1 MKKKKWQ
8 LAAASV
14 IAIALIS
21 GTKAE
26 ARDDAYRVPQLSGV
40 TKTWVYQGETFDR
53 NWDRMLADDQE
64 DGDLTKMLS
73 SSGNVDTSK
82 TGTYTL
88 TRKVQDSDGNVAS
101 LDTQVTVL
109 DKNTATEEE
118 KTVQR
123 TLYTL
128 PNADHLTGISFNR
141 GYYHDR
147 QNLGIWMP
155 QGSSIQIRI
164 VNAETFKEDLTIQFE
179 NDDSQ
184 TESSAK
190 IPADG
195 SWVTLSNTKMVDSVP
210 FITTPK
216 RTTVQPVV
224 EYKYTD
230 ALKEI
235 PYYRYGDSQQA
246 FFDAWDESQ
255 APFAIIEGSAATFL
269 VPVCDKDNIINSS
282 YGNKKDVYR
291 FKTLDEMLEWYAAF
305 VKQYDA
311 YAGLDFDAK
320 EPWNQNVRA
329 KFFIKANA
337 HGAGQA
343 YYSKDHS
350 AYNGKSLD
358 TYLVRDWLSL
368 HEFGHGYEGAIA
380 AQENPFVETTNNILG
395 YYFEPTYRPEE
406 DFGWLLENFTGT
418 KAQRYAQLGQRMKD
432 RLDTTN
438 TFADIVEGGN
448 YYNVSLYM
456 FTNLMNKLGPQKA
469 VSAMH
474 SYYRQVYYLTG
485 KKMASS
491 DALAES
497 LDTLGYNV
505 LPYFKAWHIVPSGK
519 VEDKIYAM
527 DKPML
532 YFLKELI
539 PDDTACETT
548 RVQLG
553 LEGIYSLVST
563 DDLSATGYI
572 SKVSLDV
579 QIDDLEQVK
588 GKKIQ
593 IKNGDKV
600 VKELTIS
607 DSRVTCELPVGIY
620 KVEMPSPNSN
630 VYQYG
635 NEYLVASVGNVSKTL
650 VYTKQSGNPLAD
662 DAQIQLLGLGD
673 ALVATVKV
681 DTVSQKLIWTL
692 SSTTPHMYIDGTYI
706 RIQVLSP
713 DGKELY
719 SQELQGKQKTEKSNL
734 KVDFPVGSK
743 LILYHRESK
752 GRQRF
757 MSSYTGEILSDYQI
771 AESGQT
777 TTYLMTEK
785 GLMQSDWKNEKQMN
799 VYAQTLSQYSQ
810 YLFENMT
817 REEIAESSQYHNQK
831 TTILLAYE
839 KLDED
844 AKKAYQRQYGILIG
858 MEPEEAYAY
867 AMIENSH
874 LTAMADSEHPGEGA
888 SLALDGDT
896 STIWH
901 SNYGNGIKADIAG
914 NKNNTYTILLDG
926 NMDIGK
932 LAYLPRQG
940 GNNGTILKYELS
952 YSTTASGDDF
962 QTISIK
968 DNTWANDQKQK
979 EVTFDAPSA
988 RRIRIRALSTAGN
1001 PADTYISAAQF
1012 YLYEKYSIYAK
1023 KTYLSDLYQT
1033 PDEKGNTVNTDKNAD
1048 GTEISL
1054 LVNGTERNFEKG
1066 IGLKTGESALWDLS
1080 GLGSNSLSFLAGIKA
1095 GENASAIVEVYGD
1108 GQLLYTTQTLKAGE
1122 NAEDVYLDI
1131 SNIKVLKICAVSEN
1145 RNVQV
1150 ALADVKLGNAADK
1163 EALSLKIGDQ
1173 AVFLRNNALAPEDR
1187 GKAVFKSSNDAVV
1200 SVNEKGVVT
1209 AVAAGTAEVTA
1220 DFGKEKVTCQIT
1232 VTEKTKPEEKPDESV
1247 RAELAEAVASEEY
1260 KAVYDSGNTDGSYT
1274 ESSWKAY
1281 KKAYEN
1287 ALNPDEKA
1295 SEEELKELLRKLQEA
1310 RAGLKT
1316 VKKEAEEKLAEAVA
1330 SEEYKTVYDRGNTDG
1345 SYTESSWEAYKKA
1358 YENALNPD
1366 EKASEEDLKELLS
1379 KLQEARAGL
1388 KTAGGEVPSEAPTE
1402 KPTETQPASGTPS
1415 TPAPE
1420 VTKTDQTVR
1429 GNVIYRIL
1437 DEKKKT
1443 AAVIGA
1449 GGNKGKN
1456 VTSVTIAK
1464 TVNINGVTY
1473 KVVQI
1478 GKNAFKGCK
1487 KLKKVTIGSNIK
1499 KIGGSAFVNCS
1510 KLKTINMKKANGIT
1524 SIGSKAFR
1532 KINANAK
1539 VTVPAKKFK
1548 KYSKMLKRAGLPKKA
1563 GIKK

>member
-8 LAAASV
+8 LAVASV
-14 IAIALIS
+14 MAIALIS

-73 SSGNVDTSK
+73 SSGTVDTSK

-164 VNAETFKEDLTIQFE
+164 VNAETFNQDLMIQFK

-184 TESSAK
+184 TESSDDDKLK

-195 SWVTLSNTKMVDSVP
+195 SWVTLSNTKEADSVP

-216 RTTVQPVV
+216 NTTVQPVV

-269 VPVCDKDNIINSS
+269 VPVCDKNNIINSS

-572 SKVSLDV
+572 SQVSLDV

-620 KVEMPSPNSN
+620 KVEMPSPKSN

-681 DTVSQKLIWTL
+681 DTVSQKLIWTV

-706 RIQVLSP
+706 SIQVLSP

-719 SQELQGKQKTEKSNL
+719 NQELQGKQKTEKANL

-757 MSSYTGEILSDYQI
+757 VSSYTGEILSDYQI

-799 VYAQTLSQYSQ
+799 VYAQTLSQYSK

-979 EVTFDAPSA
+979 EVTFDAPNA

-1066 IGLKTGESALWDLS
+1066 IGLKTGESAMWDLS
-1080 GLGSNSLSFLAGIKA
+1080 GLGSNSLSFLAGIKT

-1145 RNVQV
+1145 KNVQV
-1150 ALADVKLGNAADK
+1150 ALADVKLGNADDK
-1163 EALSLKIGDQ
+1163 ETLSLKIGDQ

-1220 DFGKEKVTCQIT
+1220 DFGKERVTCQIT
-1232 VTEKTKPEEKPDESV
+1232 VTEKTKPEEK
-1247 RAELAEAVASEEY
+1247 
-1260 KAVYDSGNTDGSYT
+1260 
-1274 ESSWKAY
+1274 
-1281 KKAYEN
+1281 
-1287 ALNPDEKA
+1287 
-1295 SEEELKELLRKLQEA
+1295 Q
-1310 RAGLKT
+1310 
-1316 VKKEAEEKLAEAVA
+1316 
-1330 SEEYKTVYDRGNTDG
+1330 
-1345 SYTESSWEAYKKA
+1345 
-1358 YENALNPD
+1358 
-1366 EKASEEDLKELLS
+1366 
-1379 KLQEARAGL
+1379 
-1388 KTAGGEVPSEAPTE
+1388 
-1402 KPTETQPASGTPS
+1402 TETQPASGTPATPASGTPS

>member
-8 LAAASV
+8 LAVASV
-14 IAIALIS
+14 MAIALIS

-64 DGDLTKMLS
+64 DGDLTKILS
-73 SSGNVDTSK
+73 SSGTVDTSK

-164 VNAETFKEDLTIQFE
+164 VNAETFNQDLMIQFK
-179 NDDSQ
+179 NDDSE
-184 TESSAK
+184 TESSDDDKLK

-195 SWVTLSNTKMVDSVP
+195 SWVTLSNTKETDSVP

-216 RTTVQPVV
+216 STTVQPVV

-269 VPVCDKDNIINSS
+269 VPVCDKNNIINSS

-418 KAQRYAQLGQRMKD
+418 NAQRYAQLGQRMKD

-817 REEIAESSQYHNQK
+817 REEIAESSQYHNQI

-979 EVTFDAPSA
+979 EVTFDAPNA

-1066 IGLKTGESALWDLS
+1066 IGLKTGESAMWDLS
-1080 GLGSNSLSFLAGIKA
+1080 GLGSNSLSFLAGIKT

-1220 DFGKEKVTCQIT
+1220 DFDKERVTCQIT
-1232 VTEKTKPEEKPDESV
+1232 VTEKTKPEETS
-1247 RAELAEAVASEEY
+1247 
-1260 KAVYDSGNTDGSYT
+1260 
-1274 ESSWKAY
+1274 
-1281 KKAYEN
+1281 
-1287 ALNPDEKA
+1287 
-1295 SEEELKELLRKLQEA
+1295 
-1310 RAGLKT
+1310 
-1316 VKKEAEEKLAEAVA
+1316 
-1330 SEEYKTVYDRGNTDG
+1330 
-1345 SYTESSWEAYKKA
+1345 
-1358 YENALNPD
+1358 
-1366 EKASEEDLKELLS
+1366 
-1379 KLQEARAGL
+1379 
-1388 KTAGGEVPSEAPTE
+1388 
-1402 KPTETQPASGTPS
+1402 TETQPASGTPA
-1415 TPAPE
+1415 TPAPGTPTIPAPE

-1510 KLKTINMKKANGIT
+1510 KLKMINMKKANGIT
-1524 SIGSKAFR
+1524 SVGSKAFR
-1532 KINANAK
+1532 KVNANAK

-1563 GIKK
+1563 DIKK

>member
-8 LAAASV
+8 LAVASV
-14 IAIALIS
+14 MAIALIS

-64 DGDLTKMLS
+64 DGDLTKILS
-73 SSGNVDTSK
+73 SSGTVDTSK

-164 VNAETFKEDLTIQFE
+164 VNAETFNQDLMIQFK
-179 NDDSQ
+179 NDDSE
-184 TESSAK
+184 TESSDDDKLK

-195 SWVTLSNTKMVDSVP
+195 SWVTLSNTKETDSVP

-216 RTTVQPVV
+216 STTVQPVV

-269 VPVCDKDNIINSS
+269 VPVCDKNNIINSS

-485 KKMASS
+485 KKMASL

-979 EVTFDAPSA
+979 EVTFDAPNA

-1066 IGLKTGESALWDLS
+1066 IGLKTGESAMWDLS

-1122 NAEDVYLDI
+1122 NAEDVYLYI

-1232 VTEKTKPEEKPDESV
+1232 VTEKTKPEETS
-1247 RAELAEAVASEEY
+1247 
-1260 KAVYDSGNTDGSYT
+1260 
-1274 ESSWKAY
+1274 
-1281 KKAYEN
+1281 
-1287 ALNPDEKA
+1287 
-1295 SEEELKELLRKLQEA
+1295 
-1310 RAGLKT
+1310 
-1316 VKKEAEEKLAEAVA
+1316 
-1330 SEEYKTVYDRGNTDG
+1330 
-1345 SYTESSWEAYKKA
+1345 
-1358 YENALNPD
+1358 
-1366 EKASEEDLKELLS
+1366 
-1379 KLQEARAGL
+1379 
-1388 KTAGGEVPSEAPTE
+1388 
-1402 KPTETQPASGTPS
+1402 TETQPASGTPA
-1415 TPAPE
+1415 TPAPGTPTIPAPE

-1510 KLKTINMKKANGIT
+1510 KLKMINMKKANGIT
-1524 SIGSKAFR
+1524 SVGSKAFR
-1532 KINANAK
+1532 KVNANAK

-1563 GIKK
+1563 DIKK

>member
-1 MKKKKWQ
+1 MTGYVKMKQILCALKREKRQSKQNRRILYMKKKKWQ
-8 LAAASV
+8 LAVASV
-14 IAIALIS
+14 MAIALIS

-64 DGDLTKMLS
+64 DGDLTKILS
-73 SSGNVDTSK
+73 SSGTVDTSK

-101 LDTQVTVL
+101 LDTQVNVL

-164 VNAETFKEDLTIQFE
+164 VNAETFNQDLMIQFK

-184 TESSAK
+184 TESSDDDKLK

-195 SWVTLSNTKMVDSVP
+195 SWVTLSNTKEADSVP

-216 RTTVQPVV
+216 NTTVQPVV

-269 VPVCDKDNIINSS
+269 VPVCDKDNIIHSS
-282 YGNKKDVYR
+282 YGNKKDAYR
-291 FKTLDEMLEWYAAF
+291 FETLDEMLEWYAAF

-311 YAGLDFDAK
+311 YAGLDYDAK

-337 HGAGQA
+337 HGVGQA
-343 YYSKDHS
+343 YYSQSHS

-406 DFGWLLENFTGT
+406 DFGWLLENLTGT

-572 SKVSLDV
+572 SQVSLDV

-607 DSRVTCELPVGIY
+607 DFRMTCELPVGIY
-620 KVEMPSPNSN
+620 KVEMPSPKSN
-630 VYQYG
+630 AYQYG

-692 SSTTPHMYIDGTYI
+692 SSTTPHMGIDGTYI
-706 RIQVLSP
+706 SIRVLSP

-719 SQELQGKQKTEKSNL
+719 SQELQGKQKTEKANL

-743 LILYHRESK
+743 LILYHNESK

-757 MSSYTGEILSDYQI
+757 VSSYTGEILSDYQI

-785 GLMQSDWKNEKQMN
+785 GLMQSDWKDEKQMN
-799 VYAQTLSQYSQ
+799 VYARTLSQYSQ
-810 YLFENMT
+810 YLVENMT
-817 REEIAESSQYHNQK
+817 REEIAESSQYHNQI

-940 GNNGTILKYELS
+940 GSNGTILKYELS

-979 EVTFDAPSA
+979 EVTFDAPNA

-1001 PADTYISAAQF
+1001 PADTFISAAQF

-1122 NAEDVYLDI
+1122 NAQDVYLEI

-1145 RNVQV
+1145 KNVQV

-1163 EALSLKIGDQ
+1163 ETLSLKIGDQ

-1220 DFGKEKVTCQIT
+1220 DFGKERVTCQIT
-1232 VTEKTKPEEKPDESV
+1232 VTEKTKPE
-1247 RAELAEAVASEEY
+1247 
-1260 KAVYDSGNTDGSYT
+1260 
-1274 ESSWKAY
+1274 
-1281 KKAYEN
+1281 
-1287 ALNPDEKA
+1287 
-1295 SEEELKELLRKLQEA
+1295 
-1310 RAGLKT
+1310 
-1316 VKKEAEEKLAEAVA
+1316 
-1330 SEEYKTVYDRGNTDG
+1330 
-1345 SYTESSWEAYKKA
+1345 
-1358 YENALNPD
+1358 
-1366 EKASEEDLKELLS
+1366 
-1379 KLQEARAGL
+1379 
-1388 KTAGGEVPSEAPTE
+1388 E

-1420 VTKTDQTVR
+1420 VTNTDQTVR

>member
-1 MKKKKWQ
+1 MTGYVKIKQILCALKREKRQSKQNRRILYMKKKKWQ
-8 LAAASV
+8 LAVASV
-14 IAIALIS
+14 MAIALIS

-73 SSGNVDTSK
+73 SSGTVDTSK

-164 VNAETFKEDLTIQFE
+164 VNAETFNQDLMIQFK

-184 TESSAK
+184 TESSDDDKLK

-195 SWVTLSNTKMVDSVP
+195 SWVTLSNTKEADSVP

-216 RTTVQPVV
+216 NTTVQPVV

-269 VPVCDKDNIINSS
+269 VPVCDKNNIINSS

-572 SKVSLDV
+572 SQVSLDV

-620 KVEMPSPNSN
+620 KVEMPSPKSN

-681 DTVSQKLIWTL
+681 DTVSQKLIWTV

-706 RIQVLSP
+706 SIQVLSP

-719 SQELQGKQKTEKSNL
+719 NQELQGKQKTEKANL

-757 MSSYTGEILSDYQI
+757 VSSYTGEILSDYQI

-799 VYAQTLSQYSQ
+799 VYAQTLSQYSK

-979 EVTFDAPSA
+979 EVTFDAPNA

-1066 IGLKTGESALWDLS
+1066 IGLKTGESAMWDLS
-1080 GLGSNSLSFLAGIKA
+1080 GLGSNSLSFLAGIKT

-1145 RNVQV
+1145 KNVQV
-1150 ALADVKLGNAADK
+1150 ALADVKLGNADDK
-1163 EALSLKIGDQ
+1163 ETLSLKIGDQ

-1220 DFGKEKVTCQIT
+1220 DFGKERVTCQIT
-1232 VTEKTKPEEKPDESV
+1232 VTEKTKPEEK
-1247 RAELAEAVASEEY
+1247 
-1260 KAVYDSGNTDGSYT
+1260 
-1274 ESSWKAY
+1274 
-1281 KKAYEN
+1281 
-1287 ALNPDEKA
+1287 
-1295 SEEELKELLRKLQEA
+1295 Q
-1310 RAGLKT
+1310 
-1316 VKKEAEEKLAEAVA
+1316 
-1330 SEEYKTVYDRGNTDG
+1330 
-1345 SYTESSWEAYKKA
+1345 
-1358 YENALNPD
+1358 
-1366 EKASEEDLKELLS
+1366 
-1379 KLQEARAGL
+1379 
-1388 KTAGGEVPSEAPTE
+1388 
-1402 KPTETQPASGTPS
+1402 TETQPASGTPATPASGTPS

>member
-8 LAAASV
+8 LAVASV
-14 IAIALIS
+14 MAIALIS

-64 DGDLTKMLS
+64 DGDLTKILS
-73 SSGNVDTSK
+73 SSGTVDTSK

-101 LDTQVTVL
+101 LDTQVNVL

-164 VNAETFKEDLTIQFE
+164 VNAETFNQDLMIQFK

-184 TESSAK
+184 TESSDDDKLK

-195 SWVTLSNTKMVDSVP
+195 SWVTLSNTKEADSVP

-216 RTTVQPVV
+216 NTTVQPVV

-269 VPVCDKDNIINSS
+269 VPVCDKDNIIHSS
-282 YGNKKDVYR
+282 YGNKKDAYR
-291 FKTLDEMLEWYAAF
+291 FETLDEMLEWYAAF

-311 YAGLDFDAK
+311 YAGLDYDAK

-337 HGAGQA
+337 HGVGQA
-343 YYSKDHS
+343 YYSQSHS

-406 DFGWLLENFTGT
+406 DFGWLLENLTGT

-572 SKVSLDV
+572 SQVSLDV

-607 DSRVTCELPVGIY
+607 DFRMTCELPVGIY
-620 KVEMPSPNSN
+620 KVEMPSPKSN
-630 VYQYG
+630 AYQYG

-692 SSTTPHMYIDGTYI
+692 SSTTPHMGIDGTYI
-706 RIQVLSP
+706 SIRVLSP

-719 SQELQGKQKTEKSNL
+719 SQELQGKQKTEKANL

-743 LILYHRESK
+743 LILYHNESK

-757 MSSYTGEILSDYQI
+757 VSSYTGEILSDYQI

-785 GLMQSDWKNEKQMN
+785 GLMQSDWKDEKQMN
-799 VYAQTLSQYSQ
+799 VYARTLSQYSQ
-810 YLFENMT
+810 YLVENMT
-817 REEIAESSQYHNQK
+817 REEIAESSQYHNQI

-940 GNNGTILKYELS
+940 GSNGTILKYELS

-979 EVTFDAPSA
+979 EVTFDAPNA

-1001 PADTYISAAQF
+1001 PADTFISAAQF

-1122 NAEDVYLDI
+1122 NAQDVYLEI

-1145 RNVQV
+1145 KNVQV

-1163 EALSLKIGDQ
+1163 ETLSLKIGDQ

-1220 DFGKEKVTCQIT
+1220 DFGKERVTCQIT
-1232 VTEKTKPEEKPDESV
+1232 VTEKTKPEEKP
-1247 RAELAEAVASEEY
+1247 
-1260 KAVYDSGNTDGSYT
+1260 
-1274 ESSWKAY
+1274 
-1281 KKAYEN
+1281 
-1287 ALNPDEKA
+1287 
-1295 SEEELKELLRKLQEA
+1295 
-1310 RAGLKT
+1310 
-1316 VKKEAEEKLAEAVA
+1316 
-1330 SEEYKTVYDRGNTDG
+1330 
-1345 SYTESSWEAYKKA
+1345 
-1358 YENALNPD
+1358 
-1366 EKASEEDLKELLS
+1366 
-1379 KLQEARAGL
+1379 
-1388 KTAGGEVPSEAPTE
+1388 
-1402 KPTETQPASGTPS
+1402 TETQPASGTPA
-1415 TPAPE
+1415 TPAPGTPTIPAPE

-1429 GNVIYRIL
+1429 GNVIYHIL

-1499 KIGGSAFVNCS
+1499 KIGGSAFVNCG

>member
-1 MKKKKWQ
+1 MTGYVKMKQILCALKREKRQSKQNRRILYMKKKKWQ
-8 LAAASV
+8 LAVASV
-14 IAIALIS
+14 MAIALIS

-53 NWDRMLADDQE
+53 NWDGMLADDQE
-64 DGDLTKMLS
+64 DGDLTKILS
-73 SSGNVDTSK
+73 SSGTVDTSK

-101 LDTQVTVL
+101 LDTQVNVL

-164 VNAETFKEDLTIQFE
+164 VNAETFNQDLMIQFK

-184 TESSAK
+184 TESSDDDKLK

-195 SWVTLSNTKMVDSVP
+195 SWVTLSNTKEADSVP

-216 RTTVQPVV
+216 NTTVQPVV

-269 VPVCDKDNIINSS
+269 VPVCDKDNIIHSS
-282 YGNKKDVYR
+282 YGNKKDAYR
-291 FKTLDEMLEWYAAF
+291 FETLDEMLEWYAAF

-311 YAGLDFDAK
+311 YAGLDYDAK

-337 HGAGQA
+337 HGVGQA
-343 YYSKDHS
+343 YYSQSHS

-406 DFGWLLENFTGT
+406 DFGWLLENLTGT

-572 SKVSLDV
+572 SQVSLDV

-607 DSRVTCELPVGIY
+607 DFRMTCELPVGIY
-620 KVEMPSPNSN
+620 KVEMPSPKSN
-630 VYQYG
+630 AYQYG

-692 SSTTPHMYIDGTYI
+692 SSTTPHMGIDGTYI
-706 RIQVLSP
+706 SIRVLSP

-719 SQELQGKQKTEKSNL
+719 SQELQGKQKTEKANL

-743 LILYHRESK
+743 LILYHNESK

-757 MSSYTGEILSDYQI
+757 VSSYTGEILSDYQI

-785 GLMQSDWKNEKQMN
+785 GLMQSDWKDEKQMN
-799 VYAQTLSQYSQ
+799 VYARTLSQYSQ
-810 YLFENMT
+810 YLVENMT
-817 REEIAESSQYHNQK
+817 REEIAESSQYHNQI

-940 GNNGTILKYELS
+940 GSNGTILKYELS

-979 EVTFDAPSA
+979 EVTFDAPNA

-1001 PADTYISAAQF
+1001 PADTFISAAQF

-1122 NAEDVYLDI
+1122 NAQDVYLEI

-1145 RNVQV
+1145 KNVQV

-1163 EALSLKIGDQ
+1163 ETLSLKIGDQ

-1220 DFGKEKVTCQIT
+1220 DFGKERVTCQIT
-1232 VTEKTKPEEKPDESV
+1232 VTEKTKPE
-1247 RAELAEAVASEEY
+1247 
-1260 KAVYDSGNTDGSYT
+1260 
-1274 ESSWKAY
+1274 
-1281 KKAYEN
+1281 
-1287 ALNPDEKA
+1287 
-1295 SEEELKELLRKLQEA
+1295 
-1310 RAGLKT
+1310 
-1316 VKKEAEEKLAEAVA
+1316 
-1330 SEEYKTVYDRGNTDG
+1330 
-1345 SYTESSWEAYKKA
+1345 
-1358 YENALNPD
+1358 
-1366 EKASEEDLKELLS
+1366 
-1379 KLQEARAGL
+1379 
-1388 KTAGGEVPSEAPTE
+1388 E

-1420 VTKTDQTVR
+1420 VTNTDQTVR

>member
-8 LAAASV
+8 LAVASV
-14 IAIALIS
+14 MAIALIS

-64 DGDLTKMLS
+64 DGDLTKILS
-73 SSGNVDTSK
+73 SSGTVDTSK

-164 VNAETFKEDLTIQFE
+164 VNAETFNQDLMIQFK

-184 TESSAK
+184 TESSDDDKLK

-195 SWVTLSNTKMVDSVP
+195 SWVTLSNTKEADSVP

-216 RTTVQPVV
+216 NTTVQPVV

-269 VPVCDKDNIINSS
+269 VPVCDKDNIIHSS
-282 YGNKKDVYR
+282 YGNKKDAYR
-291 FKTLDEMLEWYAAF
+291 FETLDEMLEWYAAF

-311 YAGLDFDAK
+311 YAGLDYDAK

-337 HGAGQA
+337 HGVGQA
-343 YYSKDHS
+343 YYSQSHS

-406 DFGWLLENFTGT
+406 DFGWLLENLTGT

-572 SKVSLDV
+572 SQVSLDV

-607 DSRVTCELPVGIY
+607 DFRMTCELPVGIY
-620 KVEMPSPNSN
+620 KVEMPSPKSN
-630 VYQYG
+630 AYQYG

-692 SSTTPHMYIDGTYI
+692 SSTTPHMGIDGTYI
-706 RIQVLSP
+706 SIQVLSP

-719 SQELQGKQKTEKSNL
+719 SQELQGKQKTEKANL

-743 LILYHRESK
+743 LILYHNESK

-757 MSSYTGEILSDYQI
+757 VSSYTGEILSDYQI

-785 GLMQSDWKNEKQMN
+785 GLMQSDWKDEKQMN
-799 VYAQTLSQYSQ
+799 VYARTLSQYSQ
-810 YLFENMT
+810 YLVENMT
-817 REEIAESSQYHNQK
+817 REEIAESSQYHNQI

-940 GNNGTILKYELS
+940 GSNGTILKYELS

-968 DNTWANDQKQK
+968 DNTWAKDQKQK
-979 EVTFDAPSA
+979 EVTFDAPNA

-1001 PADTYISAAQF
+1001 PADTFISAAQF

-1122 NAEDVYLDI
+1122 NAQDVYLDI

-1145 RNVQV
+1145 KNVQV
-1150 ALADVKLGNAADK
+1150 ALADVKLGNADDK
-1163 EALSLKIGDQ
+1163 ETLSLKIGDQ

-1220 DFGKEKVTCQIT
+1220 DFGKERVTCQIT
-1232 VTEKTKPEEKPDESV
+1232 VTEKTKPEEKP
-1247 RAELAEAVASEEY
+1247 
-1260 KAVYDSGNTDGSYT
+1260 
-1274 ESSWKAY
+1274 
-1281 KKAYEN
+1281 
-1287 ALNPDEKA
+1287 
-1295 SEEELKELLRKLQEA
+1295 
-1310 RAGLKT
+1310 
-1316 VKKEAEEKLAEAVA
+1316 
-1330 SEEYKTVYDRGNTDG
+1330 
-1345 SYTESSWEAYKKA
+1345 
-1358 YENALNPD
+1358 
-1366 EKASEEDLKELLS
+1366 
-1379 KLQEARAGL
+1379 
-1388 KTAGGEVPSEAPTE
+1388 
-1402 KPTETQPASGTPS
+1402 TETQPASGTPATPASGTPS

-1420 VTKTDQTVR
+1420 VTNTDQTVR

>member
-8 LAAASV
+8 LAVASV
-14 IAIALIS
+14 MAIALIS

-64 DGDLTKMLS
+64 DGDLTKILS
-73 SSGNVDTSK
+73 SSGTVDTSK

-164 VNAETFKEDLTIQFE
+164 VNAETFNQDLMIQFK
-179 NDDSQ
+179 NDDSE
-184 TESSAK
+184 TESSDDDKLK

-195 SWVTLSNTKMVDSVP
+195 SWVTLSNTKETDSVP

-216 RTTVQPVV
+216 STTVQPVV

-269 VPVCDKDNIINSS
+269 VPVCDKNNIINSS

-418 KAQRYAQLGQRMKD
+418 KAQCYAQLGQRMKD

-572 SKVSLDV
+572 SQVSMDV

-588 GKKIQ
+588 GKKIL

-620 KVEMPSPNSN
+620 KVEMPSPKSN
-630 VYQYG
+630 IYQYG
-635 NEYLVASVGNVSKTL
+635 NEYLVASAGNVSKTL

-706 RIQVLSP
+706 SIQVLSP

-719 SQELQGKQKTEKSNL
+719 SRELQGKQKTEKSNL

-979 EVTFDAPSA
+979 EVTFDAPNA

-1066 IGLKTGESALWDLS
+1066 IGLKTGESAMWDLS
-1080 GLGSNSLSFLAGIKA
+1080 GLGSNSLSFLAGIKT

-1122 NAEDVYLDI
+1122 NAENVYLEI

-1145 RNVQV
+1145 KNVQV
-1150 ALADVKLGNAADK
+1150 ALADVKLGNVADK

-1232 VTEKTKPEEKPDESV
+1232 VTEKTKPEETS
-1247 RAELAEAVASEEY
+1247 
-1260 KAVYDSGNTDGSYT
+1260 
-1274 ESSWKAY
+1274 
-1281 KKAYEN
+1281 
-1287 ALNPDEKA
+1287 
-1295 SEEELKELLRKLQEA
+1295 
-1310 RAGLKT
+1310 
-1316 VKKEAEEKLAEAVA
+1316 
-1330 SEEYKTVYDRGNTDG
+1330 
-1345 SYTESSWEAYKKA
+1345 
-1358 YENALNPD
+1358 
-1366 EKASEEDLKELLS
+1366 
-1379 KLQEARAGL
+1379 
-1388 KTAGGEVPSEAPTE
+1388 
-1402 KPTETQPASGTPS
+1402 TETQPASGTPATPAPGTPT

-1449 GGNKGKN
+1449 GGNKGEN
-1456 VTSVTIAK
+1456 ITSVTIAK

-1499 KIGGSAFVNCS
+1499 KIGGSAFANCS

>member
-8 LAAASV
+8 LAVASV
-14 IAIALIS
+14 MAIALIS

-64 DGDLTKMLS
+64 DGDLTKILS
-73 SSGNVDTSK
+73 SSGTVDTSK

-128 PNADHLTGISFNR
+128 PNANHLTGISFNR

-164 VNAETFKEDLTIQFE
+164 VNAETFNQDLMIQFK

-184 TESSAK
+184 TESSDDDKLK

-195 SWVTLSNTKMVDSVP
+195 SWVTLSNTKEADSVP

-216 RTTVQPVV
+216 NTTVQPVV

-311 YAGLDFDAK
+311 YAGLDYDAK

-337 HGAGQA
+337 HGVGQA
-343 YYSKDHS
+343 YYSQSHS

-406 DFGWLLENFTGT
+406 DFGWLLENLTGT

-572 SKVSLDV
+572 SQVSLDV

-607 DSRVTCELPVGIY
+607 DFRMTCELPVGIY
-620 KVEMPSPNSN
+620 KVEMPSPKSN
-630 VYQYG
+630 AYQYG

-692 SSTTPHMYIDGTYI
+692 SSTTPHMGIDGTYI
-706 RIQVLSP
+706 SIQVLSP

-719 SQELQGKQKTEKSNL
+719 SQELQGKQKTEKANL

-743 LILYHRESK
+743 LILYHNESK

-757 MSSYTGEILSDYQI
+757 VSSYTGEILSDYQI

-785 GLMQSDWKNEKQMN
+785 GLMQSDWKDEKQMN
-799 VYAQTLSQYSQ
+799 VYARTLSQYSQ
-810 YLFENMT
+810 YLVENMT
-817 REEIAESSQYHNQK
+817 REEIAESSQYHNQI

-968 DNTWANDQKQK
+968 DNTWAKDQKQK
-979 EVTFDAPSA
+979 EVTFDAPNA

-1001 PADTYISAAQF
+1001 PADTFISAAQF

-1095 GENASAIVEVYGD
+1095 GENASAIVELYGD

-1122 NAEDVYLDI
+1122 NAQDVYLDI

-1145 RNVQV
+1145 KNVQV
-1150 ALADVKLGNAADK
+1150 ALADVKLGNADDK
-1163 EALSLKIGDQ
+1163 ETLSLKIGDQ

-1220 DFGKEKVTCQIT
+1220 DFGKERVTCQIT
-1232 VTEKTKPEEKPDESV
+1232 VTEKTKPEEKP
-1247 RAELAEAVASEEY
+1247 
-1260 KAVYDSGNTDGSYT
+1260 
-1274 ESSWKAY
+1274 
-1281 KKAYEN
+1281 
-1287 ALNPDEKA
+1287 
-1295 SEEELKELLRKLQEA
+1295 
-1310 RAGLKT
+1310 
-1316 VKKEAEEKLAEAVA
+1316 
-1330 SEEYKTVYDRGNTDG
+1330 
-1345 SYTESSWEAYKKA
+1345 
-1358 YENALNPD
+1358 
-1366 EKASEEDLKELLS
+1366 
-1379 KLQEARAGL
+1379 
-1388 KTAGGEVPSEAPTE
+1388 
-1402 KPTETQPASGTPS
+1402 TETQPASGTPATPASGTPS

-1420 VTKTDQTVR
+1420 VTNTDQTVR

>member
-8 LAAASV
+8 LAVASV
-14 IAIALIS
+14 MAIALIS

-64 DGDLTKMLS
+64 DGDLTKILS
-73 SSGNVDTSK
+73 SSGTVDTSK

-101 LDTQVTVL
+101 LDTQVNVL

-164 VNAETFKEDLTIQFE
+164 VNAETFNQDLMIQFK

-184 TESSAK
+184 TESSDDDKLK

-195 SWVTLSNTKMVDSVP
+195 SWVTLSNTKEADSVP

-216 RTTVQPVV
+216 NTTVQPVV

-269 VPVCDKDNIINSS
+269 VPVCDKDNIIHSS
-282 YGNKKDVYR
+282 YGNKKDAYR
-291 FKTLDEMLEWYAAF
+291 FETLDEMLEWYAAF

-311 YAGLDFDAK
+311 YAGLDYDAK

-337 HGAGQA
+337 HGVGQA
-343 YYSKDHS
+343 YYSQSHS

-406 DFGWLLENFTGT
+406 DFGWLLENLTGT

-572 SKVSLDV
+572 SQVSLDV

-607 DSRVTCELPVGIY
+607 DFRMTCELPVGIY
-620 KVEMPSPNSN
+620 KVEMPSPKSN
-630 VYQYG
+630 AYQYG

-692 SSTTPHMYIDGTYI
+692 SSTTPHMGIDGTYI
-706 RIQVLSP
+706 SIRVLSP

-719 SQELQGKQKTEKSNL
+719 SQELQGKQKTEKANL

-743 LILYHRESK
+743 LILYHNESK

-757 MSSYTGEILSDYQI
+757 VSSYTGEILSDYQI

-785 GLMQSDWKNEKQMN
+785 GLMQSDWKDEKQMN
-799 VYAQTLSQYSQ
+799 VYARTLSQYSQ
-810 YLFENMT
+810 YLVENMT
-817 REEIAESSQYHNQK
+817 REEIAESSQYHNQI

-940 GNNGTILKYELS
+940 GSNGTILKYELS

-979 EVTFDAPSA
+979 EVTFDAPNA

-1001 PADTYISAAQF
+1001 PADTFISAAQF

-1122 NAEDVYLDI
+1122 NAQDVYLEI

-1145 RNVQV
+1145 KNVQV

-1163 EALSLKIGDQ
+1163 ETLSLKIGDQ

-1220 DFGKEKVTCQIT
+1220 DFGKERVTCQIT
-1232 VTEKTKPEEKPDESV
+1232 VTEKTKPEEKP
-1247 RAELAEAVASEEY
+1247 
-1260 KAVYDSGNTDGSYT
+1260 
-1274 ESSWKAY
+1274 
-1281 KKAYEN
+1281 
-1287 ALNPDEKA
+1287 
-1295 SEEELKELLRKLQEA
+1295 
-1310 RAGLKT
+1310 
-1316 VKKEAEEKLAEAVA
+1316 
-1330 SEEYKTVYDRGNTDG
+1330 
-1345 SYTESSWEAYKKA
+1345 
-1358 YENALNPD
+1358 
-1366 EKASEEDLKELLS
+1366 
-1379 KLQEARAGL
+1379 
-1388 KTAGGEVPSEAPTE
+1388 
-1402 KPTETQPASGTPS
+1402 TETQPASGTPA
-1415 TPAPE
+1415 TPAPGTPTIPAPE

-1499 KIGGSAFVNCS
+1499 KIGGSAFVNCG

>member
-8 LAAASV
+8 LAVASV
-14 IAIALIS
+14 MAIALIS

-64 DGDLTKMLS
+64 DGDLTKILS
-73 SSGNVDTSK
+73 SSGTVDTSK

-128 PNADHLTGISFNR
+128 PNADYLTGISFNR

-164 VNAETFKEDLTIQFE
+164 VNAETFNQDLMIQFK

-184 TESSAK
+184 TESSDDDKLK

-195 SWVTLSNTKMVDSVP
+195 SWVTLSNTKEADSVP

-216 RTTVQPVV
+216 NTTVQPVV

-269 VPVCDKDNIINSS
+269 VPVCDKDNIIHSS
-282 YGNKKDVYR
+282 YGNKKDAYR
-291 FKTLDEMLEWYAAF
+291 FETLDEMLEWYAAF

-311 YAGLDFDAK
+311 YAGLDYDAK

-337 HGAGQA
+337 HGVGQA
-343 YYSKDHS
+343 YYSQSHS

-406 DFGWLLENFTGT
+406 DFGWLLENLTGT

-572 SKVSLDV
+572 SQVSLDV

-607 DSRVTCELPVGIY
+607 DFRMTCELPVGIY
-620 KVEMPSPNSN
+620 KVEMPSPKSN
-630 VYQYG
+630 AYQYG

-692 SSTTPHMYIDGTYI
+692 SSTTPHMGIDGTYI
-706 RIQVLSP
+706 SIRVLSP

-719 SQELQGKQKTEKSNL
+719 SQELQGKQKTEKANL

-743 LILYHRESK
+743 LILYHNESK

-757 MSSYTGEILSDYQI
+757 VSSYTGEILSDYQI

-785 GLMQSDWKNEKQMN
+785 GLMQSDWKDEKQMN
-799 VYAQTLSQYSQ
+799 VYARTLSQYSQ
-810 YLFENMT
+810 YLVENMT
-817 REEIAESSQYHNQK
+817 REEIAESSQYHNQI

-940 GNNGTILKYELS
+940 GSNGTILKYELS

-979 EVTFDAPSA
+979 EVTFDAPNA

-1001 PADTYISAAQF
+1001 PADTFISAAQF

-1122 NAEDVYLDI
+1122 NAQDVYLEI

-1145 RNVQV
+1145 KNVQV

-1163 EALSLKIGDQ
+1163 ETLSLKIGDQ

-1220 DFGKEKVTCQIT
+1220 DFGKERVTCQIT
-1232 VTEKTKPEEKPDESV
+1232 VTEKTKPEEKP
-1247 RAELAEAVASEEY
+1247 
-1260 KAVYDSGNTDGSYT
+1260 
-1274 ESSWKAY
+1274 
-1281 KKAYEN
+1281 
-1287 ALNPDEKA
+1287 
-1295 SEEELKELLRKLQEA
+1295 
-1310 RAGLKT
+1310 
-1316 VKKEAEEKLAEAVA
+1316 
-1330 SEEYKTVYDRGNTDG
+1330 
-1345 SYTESSWEAYKKA
+1345 
-1358 YENALNPD
+1358 
-1366 EKASEEDLKELLS
+1366 
-1379 KLQEARAGL
+1379 
-1388 KTAGGEVPSEAPTE
+1388 
-1402 KPTETQPASGTPS
+1402 TETQPASGTPATPASGAPS

-1420 VTKTDQTVR
+1420 VTNTDQTVR

-1499 KIGGSAFVNCS
+1499 KIGGSAFVNCG

>member
-1 MKKKKWQ
+1 MTGYVKMKQILCALKREKRQSKQNRRILYMKKKKWQ
-8 LAAASV
+8 LAVASV
-14 IAIALIS
+14 MAIALIS

-64 DGDLTKMLS
+64 DGDLTKILS
-73 SSGNVDTSK
+73 SSGTVDTSK

-101 LDTQVTVL
+101 LDTQVNVL

-164 VNAETFKEDLTIQFE
+164 VNAETFNQDLMIQFK

-184 TESSAK
+184 TESSDDDKLK

-195 SWVTLSNTKMVDSVP
+195 SWVTLSNTKEADSVP

-216 RTTVQPVV
+216 NTTVQPVV

-269 VPVCDKDNIINSS
+269 VPVCDKDNIIHSS
-282 YGNKKDVYR
+282 YGNKKDAYR
-291 FKTLDEMLEWYAAF
+291 FETLDEMLEWYAAF

-311 YAGLDFDAK
+311 YAGLDYDAK

-337 HGAGQA
+337 HGVGQA
-343 YYSKDHS
+343 YYSQSHS

-406 DFGWLLENFTGT
+406 DFGWLLENLTGT

-572 SKVSLDV
+572 SQVSLDV

-607 DSRVTCELPVGIY
+607 DFRMTCELPVGIY
-620 KVEMPSPNSN
+620 KVEMPSPKSN
-630 VYQYG
+630 AYQYG

-692 SSTTPHMYIDGTYI
+692 SSTTPHMGIDGTYI
-706 RIQVLSP
+706 SIRVLSP

-719 SQELQGKQKTEKSNL
+719 SQELQGKQKTEKANL

-743 LILYHRESK
+743 LILYHNESK

-757 MSSYTGEILSDYQI
+757 VSSYTGEILSDYQI

-785 GLMQSDWKNEKQMN
+785 GLMQSDWKDEKQMN
-799 VYAQTLSQYSQ
+799 VYARTLSQYSQ
-810 YLFENMT
+810 YLVENMT
-817 REEIAESSQYHNQK
+817 REEIAESSQYHNQI

-940 GNNGTILKYELS
+940 GSNGTILKYELS

-979 EVTFDAPSA
+979 EVTFDAPNA

-1001 PADTYISAAQF
+1001 PADTFISAAQF

-1122 NAEDVYLDI
+1122 NAQDVYLEI

-1145 RNVQV
+1145 KNVQV

-1163 EALSLKIGDQ
+1163 ETLSLKIGDQ

-1220 DFGKEKVTCQIT
+1220 DFGKERVTCQIT
-1232 VTEKTKPEEKPDESV
+1232 VTEKTKPEEKP
-1247 RAELAEAVASEEY
+1247 
-1260 KAVYDSGNTDGSYT
+1260 
-1274 ESSWKAY
+1274 
-1281 KKAYEN
+1281 
-1287 ALNPDEKA
+1287 
-1295 SEEELKELLRKLQEA
+1295 
-1310 RAGLKT
+1310 
-1316 VKKEAEEKLAEAVA
+1316 
-1330 SEEYKTVYDRGNTDG
+1330 
-1345 SYTESSWEAYKKA
+1345 
-1358 YENALNPD
+1358 
-1366 EKASEEDLKELLS
+1366 
-1379 KLQEARAGL
+1379 
-1388 KTAGGEVPSEAPTE
+1388 
-1402 KPTETQPASGTPS
+1402 TETQPASGTPA
-1415 TPAPE
+1415 TPAPGTPTIPAPE

-1429 GNVIYRIL
+1429 GNVIYHIL

-1499 KIGGSAFVNCS
+1499 KIGGSAFVNCG

>member
-1 MKKKKWQ
+1 MTGYVKMKQILCALKREKRQSKQNRRILYMKKKKWQ
-8 LAAASV
+8 LAVASV
-14 IAIALIS
+14 MAIALIS

-64 DGDLTKMLS
+64 DGDLTKILS
-73 SSGNVDTSK
+73 SSGTVDTSK

-101 LDTQVTVL
+101 LDTQVNVL

-164 VNAETFKEDLTIQFE
+164 VNAETFNQDLMIQFK

-184 TESSAK
+184 TESSDDDKLK

-195 SWVTLSNTKMVDSVP
+195 SWVTLSNTKEADSVP

-216 RTTVQPVV
+216 NTTVQPVV

-269 VPVCDKDNIINSS
+269 VPVCDKDNIIHSS
-282 YGNKKDVYR
+282 YGNKKDAYR
-291 FKTLDEMLEWYAAF
+291 FETLDEMLEWYAAF

-311 YAGLDFDAK
+311 YAGLDYDAK

-337 HGAGQA
+337 HGVGQA
-343 YYSKDHS
+343 YYSQSHS

-620 KVEMPSPNSN
+620 KVEMPSPKSN
-630 VYQYG
+630 AYQYG

-706 RIQVLSP
+706 SIQVLSP

-757 MSSYTGEILSDYQI
+757 VSSYTGEILSDYQI

-799 VYAQTLSQYSQ
+799 VYAQTLSQYSK

-979 EVTFDAPSA
+979 EVTFDAPNA

-1012 YLYEKYSIYAK
+1012 YLYEKYNIYAK

-1122 NAEDVYLDI
+1122 NAQDVYLEI

-1145 RNVQV
+1145 KNVQV

-1163 EALSLKIGDQ
+1163 ETLSLKIGDQ

-1209 AVAAGTAEVTA
+1209 AVAAGTAEVRA
-1220 DFGKEKVTCQIT
+1220 DFGKERVTCQIT
-1232 VTEKTKPEEKPDESV
+1232 VTEKTKPEEKP
-1247 RAELAEAVASEEY
+1247 
-1260 KAVYDSGNTDGSYT
+1260 
-1274 ESSWKAY
+1274 
-1281 KKAYEN
+1281 
-1287 ALNPDEKA
+1287 
-1295 SEEELKELLRKLQEA
+1295 
-1310 RAGLKT
+1310 
-1316 VKKEAEEKLAEAVA
+1316 
-1330 SEEYKTVYDRGNTDG
+1330 
-1345 SYTESSWEAYKKA
+1345 
-1358 YENALNPD
+1358 
-1366 EKASEEDLKELLS
+1366 
-1379 KLQEARAGL
+1379 
-1388 KTAGGEVPSEAPTE
+1388 
-1402 KPTETQPASGTPS
+1402 TETQPASGTPA
-1415 TPAPE
+1415 TPAPGTPTIPAPE

-1499 KIGGSAFVNCS
+1499 KIGGSAFVNCG

>member
-8 LAAASV
+8 LAVASV
-14 IAIALIS
+14 MAIALIS

-64 DGDLTKMLS
+64 DGDLTKILS
-73 SSGNVDTSK
+73 SSGTVDTSK

-101 LDTQVTVL
+101 LDTQVNVL

-164 VNAETFKEDLTIQFE
+164 VNAETFNQDLMIQFK

-184 TESSAK
+184 TESSDDDKLK

-195 SWVTLSNTKMVDSVP
+195 SWVTLSNTKEADSVP

-216 RTTVQPVV
+216 NTTVQPVV

-269 VPVCDKDNIINSS
+269 VPVCDKDNIIHSS
-282 YGNKKDVYR
+282 YGNKKDAYR
-291 FKTLDEMLEWYAAF
+291 FETLDEMLEWYAAF

-311 YAGLDFDAK
+311 YAGLDYDAK

-337 HGAGQA
+337 HGVGQA
-343 YYSKDHS
+343 YYSQSHS

-406 DFGWLLENFTGT
+406 DFGWLLENLTGT

-572 SKVSLDV
+572 SQVSLDV

-607 DSRVTCELPVGIY
+607 DFRMTCELPVGIY
-620 KVEMPSPNSN
+620 KVEMPSPKSN
-630 VYQYG
+630 AYQYG

-692 SSTTPHMYIDGTYI
+692 SSTTPHMGIDGTYI
-706 RIQVLSP
+706 SIRVLSP

-719 SQELQGKQKTEKSNL
+719 SQELQGKQKTEKANL

-743 LILYHRESK
+743 LILYHNESK

-757 MSSYTGEILSDYQI
+757 VSSYTGEILSDYQI

-785 GLMQSDWKNEKQMN
+785 GLMQSDWKDEKQMN
-799 VYAQTLSQYSQ
+799 VYARTLSQYSQ
-810 YLFENMT
+810 YLVENMT
-817 REEIAESSQYHNQK
+817 REEIAESSQYHNQI

-940 GNNGTILKYELS
+940 GSNGTILKYELS

-979 EVTFDAPSA
+979 EVTFDAPNA

-1001 PADTYISAAQF
+1001 PADTFISAAQF

-1122 NAEDVYLDI
+1122 NAQDVYLEI

-1145 RNVQV
+1145 KNVQV

-1163 EALSLKIGDQ
+1163 ETLSLKIGDQ

-1220 DFGKEKVTCQIT
+1220 DFGKERVTCQIT
-1232 VTEKTKPEEKPDESV
+1232 VTEKTKPE
-1247 RAELAEAVASEEY
+1247 
-1260 KAVYDSGNTDGSYT
+1260 
-1274 ESSWKAY
+1274 
-1281 KKAYEN
+1281 
-1287 ALNPDEKA
+1287 
-1295 SEEELKELLRKLQEA
+1295 
-1310 RAGLKT
+1310 
-1316 VKKEAEEKLAEAVA
+1316 
-1330 SEEYKTVYDRGNTDG
+1330 
-1345 SYTESSWEAYKKA
+1345 
-1358 YENALNPD
+1358 
-1366 EKASEEDLKELLS
+1366 
-1379 KLQEARAGL
+1379 
-1388 KTAGGEVPSEAPTE
+1388 E

-1420 VTKTDQTVR
+1420 VTNTDQTVR

>member
-8 LAAASV
+8 LAVASV
-14 IAIALIS
+14 MAIALIS

-64 DGDLTKMLS
+64 DGDLTKILS
-73 SSGNVDTSK
+73 SSGTVDTSK

-164 VNAETFKEDLTIQFE
+164 VNAETFNQDLMIQFK

-184 TESSAK
+184 TESSDDDKLK

-195 SWVTLSNTKMVDSVP
+195 SWVTLSNTKEADSVP

-216 RTTVQPVV
+216 NTTVQPVV

-269 VPVCDKDNIINSS
+269 VPVCDKDNIIHSS
-282 YGNKKDVYR
+282 YGNKKDAYR
-291 FKTLDEMLEWYAAF
+291 FETLDEMLEWYAAF

-311 YAGLDFDAK
+311 YAGLDYDAK

-337 HGAGQA
+337 HGVGQA
-343 YYSKDHS
+343 YYSQSHS

-406 DFGWLLENFTGT
+406 DFGWLLENLTGT

-572 SKVSLDV
+572 SQVSLDV

-607 DSRVTCELPVGIY
+607 DFRMTCELPVGIY
-620 KVEMPSPNSN
+620 KVEMPSPKSN
-630 VYQYG
+630 AYQYG

-692 SSTTPHMYIDGTYI
+692 SSTTPHMGIDGTYI
-706 RIQVLSP
+706 SIQVLSP

-719 SQELQGKQKTEKSNL
+719 SQELQGKQKTEKANL

-743 LILYHRESK
+743 LILYHNESK

-757 MSSYTGEILSDYQI
+757 VSSYTGEILSDYQI

-785 GLMQSDWKNEKQMN
+785 GLMQSDWKDEKQMN
-799 VYAQTLSQYSQ
+799 VYARTLSQYSQ
-810 YLFENMT
+810 YLVENMT
-817 REEIAESSQYHNQK
+817 REEIAESSQYHNQI

-940 GNNGTILKYELS
+940 GSNGTILKYELS

-979 EVTFDAPSA
+979 EVTFDAPNA

-1001 PADTYISAAQF
+1001 PADTFISAAQF

-1122 NAEDVYLDI
+1122 NAQDVYLEI

-1145 RNVQV
+1145 KNVQV

-1163 EALSLKIGDQ
+1163 ETLSLKIGDQ

-1220 DFGKEKVTCQIT
+1220 DFGKERVTCQIT
-1232 VTEKTKPEEKPDESV
+1232 VTEKTKPEEKP
-1247 RAELAEAVASEEY
+1247 
-1260 KAVYDSGNTDGSYT
+1260 
-1274 ESSWKAY
+1274 
-1281 KKAYEN
+1281 
-1287 ALNPDEKA
+1287 
-1295 SEEELKELLRKLQEA
+1295 
-1310 RAGLKT
+1310 
-1316 VKKEAEEKLAEAVA
+1316 
-1330 SEEYKTVYDRGNTDG
+1330 
-1345 SYTESSWEAYKKA
+1345 
-1358 YENALNPD
+1358 
-1366 EKASEEDLKELLS
+1366 
-1379 KLQEARAGL
+1379 
-1388 KTAGGEVPSEAPTE
+1388 
-1402 KPTETQPASGTPS
+1402 TETQPASGTPATPASGAPS

-1420 VTKTDQTVR
+1420 VTNTDQTVR

-1499 KIGGSAFVNCS
+1499 KIGGSAFVNCG

>member
-8 LAAASV
+8 LAVASV
-14 IAIALIS
+14 MAIALIS

-64 DGDLTKMLS
+64 DGDLTKILS
-73 SSGNVDTSK
+73 SSGTVDTSK

-164 VNAETFKEDLTIQFE
+164 VNAETFNQDLMIQFK

-184 TESSAK
+184 TESSDDDKLK

-195 SWVTLSNTKMVDSVP
+195 SWVTLSNTKEADSVP

-216 RTTVQPVV
+216 NTTVQPVV

-291 FKTLDEMLEWYAAF
+291 FKTLDEMLEWYASF

-406 DFGWLLENFTGT
+406 DFGWLLENLTGT

-485 KKMASS
+485 KTMASS

-572 SKVSLDV
+572 SQVSLDV

-607 DSRVTCELPVGIY
+607 DFRMTCELPVGIY
-620 KVEMPSPNSN
+620 KVEMPSPKSN
-630 VYQYG
+630 AYQYG

-692 SSTTPHMYIDGTYI
+692 SSTTPHMGIDGTYI
-706 RIQVLSP
+706 SIRVLSP

-719 SQELQGKQKTEKSNL
+719 SQELQGKQKTEKANL

-743 LILYHRESK
+743 LILYHNESK

-757 MSSYTGEILSDYQI
+757 VSSYTGEILSDYQI

-785 GLMQSDWKNEKQMN
+785 GLMQSDWKDEKQMN
-799 VYAQTLSQYSQ
+799 VYARTLSQYSQ
-810 YLFENMT
+810 YLVENMT
-817 REEIAESSQYHNQK
+817 REEIAESSQYHNQI

-932 LAYLPRQG
+932 LAYLPRQS

-979 EVTFDAPSA
+979 EVTFDAPNA

-1001 PADTYISAAQF
+1001 PADTFISAAQF

-1066 IGLKTGESALWDLS
+1066 IGLKTGESAMWDLS

-1145 RNVQV
+1145 KNVQV
-1150 ALADVKLGNAADK
+1150 ALADVKLGNADDK
-1163 EALSLKIGDQ
+1163 ETLSLKIGDQ

-1220 DFGKEKVTCQIT
+1220 DFGKERVTCQIT
-1232 VTEKTKPEEKPDESV
+1232 VTEKTKPEEK
-1247 RAELAEAVASEEY
+1247 
-1260 KAVYDSGNTDGSYT
+1260 
-1274 ESSWKAY
+1274 
-1281 KKAYEN
+1281 
-1287 ALNPDEKA
+1287 
-1295 SEEELKELLRKLQEA
+1295 Q
-1310 RAGLKT
+1310 
-1316 VKKEAEEKLAEAVA
+1316 
-1330 SEEYKTVYDRGNTDG
+1330 
-1345 SYTESSWEAYKKA
+1345 
-1358 YENALNPD
+1358 
-1366 EKASEEDLKELLS
+1366 
-1379 KLQEARAGL
+1379 
-1388 KTAGGEVPSEAPTE
+1388 
-1402 KPTETQPASGTPS
+1402 TETQPASGTPATPASGTPS

-1420 VTKTDQTVR
+1420 VTNTDQTVR

>member
-8 LAAASV
+8 LAVASV
-14 IAIALIS
+14 MAIALIS

-64 DGDLTKMLS
+64 DGDLTKILS
-73 SSGNVDTSK
+73 SSGTVDTSK

-164 VNAETFKEDLTIQFE
+164 VNAETFNQDLMIQFK
-179 NDDSQ
+179 NDDSE
-184 TESSAK
+184 TESSDDDKLK

-195 SWVTLSNTKMVDSVP
+195 SWVTLSNTKETDSVP

-216 RTTVQPVV
+216 STTVQPVV

-269 VPVCDKDNIINSS
+269 VPVCDKNNIINSS

-979 EVTFDAPSA
+979 EVTFDAPNA

-1066 IGLKTGESALWDLS
+1066 IGLKTGESAMWDLS

-1122 NAEDVYLDI
+1122 NAEDVYLYI

-1232 VTEKTKPEEKPDESV
+1232 VTEKTKPEETS
-1247 RAELAEAVASEEY
+1247 
-1260 KAVYDSGNTDGSYT
+1260 
-1274 ESSWKAY
+1274 
-1281 KKAYEN
+1281 
-1287 ALNPDEKA
+1287 
-1295 SEEELKELLRKLQEA
+1295 
-1310 RAGLKT
+1310 
-1316 VKKEAEEKLAEAVA
+1316 
-1330 SEEYKTVYDRGNTDG
+1330 
-1345 SYTESSWEAYKKA
+1345 
-1358 YENALNPD
+1358 
-1366 EKASEEDLKELLS
+1366 
-1379 KLQEARAGL
+1379 
-1388 KTAGGEVPSEAPTE
+1388 
-1402 KPTETQPASGTPS
+1402 TETQPASGTPA
-1415 TPAPE
+1415 TPAPGTPTIPAPE

-1510 KLKTINMKKANGIT
+1510 KLKMINMKKANGIT
-1524 SIGSKAFR
+1524 SVGSKAFR
-1532 KINANAK
+1532 KVNANAK

-1563 GIKK
+1563 DIKK